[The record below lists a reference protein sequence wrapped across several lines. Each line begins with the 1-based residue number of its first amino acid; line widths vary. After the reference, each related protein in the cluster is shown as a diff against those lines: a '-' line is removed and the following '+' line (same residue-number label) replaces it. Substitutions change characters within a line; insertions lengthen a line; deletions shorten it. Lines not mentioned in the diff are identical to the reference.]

1 MIYCGID
8 GGKGFICKDDT
19 LFVSDLDV
27 EEKTLPSGIIIAKD
41 QMLGNCN
48 FQHPR
53 WAKVRYKA
61 DNIKDVEVGDWIL
74 LYHGNWSTSIR
85 VNINGVDEKLW
96 YINPKSYKEGALAI
110 NKTKPF

>member
-19 LFVSDLDV
+19 MFVSDLDV

-48 FQHPR
+48 FQHQ
-53 WAKVRYKA
+53 RY
-61 DNIKDVEVGDWIL
+61 
-74 LYHGNWSTSIR
+74 
-85 VNINGVDEKLW
+85 
-96 YINPKSYKEGALAI
+96 
-110 NKTKPF
+110 